1 MNDLSN
7 GRLAKVTFHLICEIR
22 KITEF
27 PALLLVK
34 PCLLPIDTL
43 KQISNE

>member
-7 GRLAKVTFHLICEIR
+7 GRLAKVTFHLMCEIR

-27 PALLLVK
+27 LGLLLVK

-43 KQISNE
+43 KQI